1 MAETAATQLRRLLAV
16 IPALADGEEHSLA
29 DIAARVNVAP
39 GTLLRDLQSLA
50 VRFDEPGGFVEGLQL
65 YIEADRVSA
74 VTNHFLRPMRLTL
87 QELHALDLGLSMLR
101 LERPPHEHGTI
112 ERARERL
119 RKAMVH
125 IPPGDLRDGVRVAE
139 LPVQGHEDH
148 LSALR
153 EALRARH
160 KVELTYRR
168 ASSPESSTRTIC
180 PYAFVVASG
189 TWYLIAYCET
199 ARSVRVFRLDRIMEV
214 RPLDNPYEV
223 PETFTV
229 SQYLSEGR
237 VFHHPEPRRM
247 RVRYSPAIARWIAE
261 RERVEPDSDGSVTI
275 DHPLADED
283 WGVRH
288 VLQYGAE
295 AEVLEPAEL
304 RRLVGE
310 RLTQA
315 AAALP

>member
-1 MAETAATQLRRLLAV
+1 MAETAATQLRRILAV
-16 IPALADGEEHSLA
+16 IPALADGEEHSLSEVA
-29 DIAARVNVAP
+29 SRVNVAP
-39 GTLLRDLQSLA
+39 RTLLKDLQSLA
-50 VRFDEPGGFVEGLQL
+50 IRFDEPGGFVEGLQL

-112 ERARERL
+112 ERARDRL
-119 RKAMVH
+119 QKAMVY
-125 IPPGDLRDGVRVAE
+125 IPAGDLRDGVRVAE
-139 LPVQGHEDH
+139 LPVDGHQEH
-148 LSALR
+148 LSTLRDALS
-153 EALRARH
+153 ARH

-168 ASSPESSTRTIC
+168 ASSPEPSTRTIC

-189 TWYLIAYCET
+189 MWYLIAYCET
-199 ARSVRVFRLDRIMEV
+199 VASVRVFRLDRVVEV
-214 RPLDNPYEV
+214 NALENAFEV
-223 PETFTV
+223 PPTFAVTE
-229 SQYLSEGR
+229 YMAEGR

-247 RVRYSPAIARWIAE
+247 RVRYSAGIARWIAE
-261 RERVEPDSDGSVTI
+261 RERVELDADGSVTI

-295 AEVLEPAEL
+295 AEVLDPPDMREAV
-304 RRLVGE
+304 RDRLE
-310 RLTQA
+310 T
-315 AAALP
+315 